1 MKKLSLLLIVLMS
14 SVSSATVWAEAATP
28 PDKEIVVNTDQD
40 KVAEVERHAQELK
53 DKQDAAINSAE
64 PTAAGPKHKAKRHH
78 KKAQKADQTQPMQG
92 TTQPDDTKIQ
102 GMESPATTK

>member
-1 MKKLSLLLIVLMS
+1 MKKLSLLLITLMS
-14 SVSSATVWAEAATP
+14 SVAVWAQSTP
-28 PDKEIVVNTDQD
+28 TSREIVVNTDQD

-78 KKAQKADQTQPMQG
+78 KKATKTDQTQPLQG
-92 TTQPDDTKIQ
+92 TQPEDTKVQ
-102 GMESPATTK
+102 GIESPATSK